1 MMQLGGSEENTPIPG
16 ACRIY
21 GPAGGSVA
29 INYDDDN
36 LTYHRDIYLPNKA
49 GNKVMIATL
58 DDIPTS
64 TSTPTANE
72 IAEFDSNAHMNST
85 DMSAQEVSDFV
96 DSLNTSGITA
106 VDYIIEQGTSSGWT
120 YRKWSS
126 GYMEA
131 TLRMSDPTIGTATT
145 LNGVQR
151 MPINYPTPPTFNT
164 ITDVTASGH
173 NSGAW
178 VSAGFDGGGSVIVFL
193 MRISGNTN
201 TLSNF
206 SMSLK
211 GTWK

>member
-1 MMQLGGSEENTPIPG
+1 MSTSNTLTKTDFIN
-16 ACRIY
+16 ILNEI
-21 GPAGGSVA
+21 VA
-29 INYDDDN
+29 ID
-36 LTYHRDIYLPNKA
+36 
-49 GNKVMIATL
+49 
-58 DDIPTS
+58 
-64 TSTPTANE
+64 
-72 IAEFDSNAHMNST
+72 ST
-85 DMSAQEVSDFV
+85 DMTSQEIDDFV
-96 DSLNTSGITA
+96 ASLNVTAINA
-106 VDYIIEQGTSSGWT
+106 VDYVVEQGTTDGWT
-120 YRKWSS
+120 WRKWNS

-131 TLRMSDPTIGTATT
+131 TLRMSDPTIGSATT

-178 VSAGFDGGGSVIVFL
+178 VSAGFDGGGSVVVFL

-201 TLSNF
+201 ALSNF

>member
-1 MMQLGGSEENTPIPG
+1 MSKLVTKNDLKAIFDEIVTIDG
-16 ACRIY
+16 A
-21 GPAGGSVA
+21 
-29 INYDDDN
+29 D
-36 LTYHRDIYLPNKA
+36 
-49 GNKVMIATL
+49 M
-58 DDIPTS
+58 TS
-64 TSTPTANE
+64 QE
-72 IAEFDSNAHMNST
+72 ID
-85 DMSAQEVSDFV
+85 DFV
-96 DSLNTSGITA
+96 DSLDTTAIHA
-106 VDYIIEQGTSSGWT
+106 VDYVVEQGTSGNWY
-120 YRKWSS
+120 YRKWNS

-131 TLRMSDPTIGTATT
+131 TLRMSNPTIGSATT

-178 VSAGFDGGGSVIVFL
+178 VSASFNGDGSVAVYL